1 MNDKNEKTM
10 NEKYEKK
17 IQADVDVIFTLMAQ
31 RVDEKQMNL
40 LHEAYDFA
48 AYAHKDQLRKSG
60 EPYIS
65 HPVAV
70 ARIAAEELELGA
82 NPVMAAFQHDVVE
95 DCPYSIDEIRE
106 RFGDDVAF
114 LVGVVTK
121 QKKVQYDQSK
131 QVDNFRQMLSSVQFD
146 VRAILVKLADRLHN
160 MRTLSSMRPDKQMKI
175 ASETDYPRQ

>member
-17 IQADVDVIFTLMAQ
+17 IQADVDVIFTLMAK

-70 ARIAAEELELGA
+70 ARIVAEELELGA
-82 NPVMAAFQHDVVE
+82 SPVI
-95 DCPYSIDEIRE
+95 YTTK
-106 RFGDDVAF
+106 RFNN
-114 LVGVVTK
+114 L
-121 QKKVQYDQSK
+121 
-131 QVDNFRQMLSSVQFD
+131 LS
-146 VRAILVKLADRLHN
+146 DRN
-160 MRTLSSMRPDKQMKI
+160 MNIM
-175 ASETDYPRQ
+175 